1 MSAKKPISWF
11 LTERGRKF
19 SFAVVTGTGIAL
31 TTARFAPHTFFL
43 GYYKDFVHYYSN
55 GKPGELSD
63 DLKKKYEKCLDL
75 LKVSQVHRKLIE
87 PFSVFGYD
95 LFHAG
100 STSSKFGAIVGIP
113 VNFTYKSLDDVEK
126 QNVQVNQ
133 KKVDLSSEIGK
144 KLGEALILPDKVK
157 EFAICREI
165 LMTQNNK
172 VMFESVYPFMSIFLV
187 YNLSQYLNRRLNL
200 YAAPLN
206 ARVVL
211 YSIVGLFGLG
221 VYFLMKDVTE
231 IHYETSVDMKLC
243 ELGPDFV
250 ESGVIFYE
258 KLLQRNQ
265 ALRELM
271 GKEGE
276 KKYTKLGNENYG
288 LRQPHVALIHRK
300 QFFDLKLK
308 ESKEKLNDNFNNN
321 TNSSES

>member
-1 MSAKKPISWF
+1 MTTKKPISWF
-11 LTERGRKF
+11 LTEKGRKF
-19 SFAVVTGTGIAL
+19 SFAIVTGTGIAL
-31 TTARFAPHTFFL
+31 TAARFAPHTFFL
-43 GYYKDFVHYYSN
+43 GHYKDFVHYYSN
-55 GKPGELSD
+55 GKPGELSE
-63 DLKKKYEKCLDL
+63 DLQKKYEKCLDI

-87 PFSVFGYD
+87 PFTVFGYD

-100 STSSKFGAIVGIP
+100 STSSKFGALVGIP
-113 VNFTYKSLDDVEK
+113 INFTYQSLDDIEK

-133 KKVDLSSEIGK
+133 KKVDLSSEVGK
-144 KLGEALILPDKVK
+144 KLGEALLLPDKVK

-165 LMTQNNK
+165 LMTQNSK
-172 VMFESVYPFMSIFLV
+172 VMFESTYPFMSIFLV

-206 ARVVL
+206 ARAIL
-211 YSIVGLFGLG
+211 YSIVGFFGLG
-221 VYFLMKDVTE
+221 VYFLMKDMTE
-231 IHYETSVDMKLC
+231 IHYEISVDKKLC
-243 ELGPDFV
+243 ELGPDFI

-276 KKYTKLGNENYG
+276 KKYSKLGNENYS

-300 QFFDLKLK
+300 QYFDEQLK
-308 ESKEKLNDNFNNN
+308 ESKEKVGEDIKNN
-321 TNSSES
+321 TNISES